1 MTALRL
7 LWFPVVYAAVTAAA
21 LVAQDRP
28 PAPGPPPA
36 PPAVTAPA
44 PAPAPADLPPVAPAA
59 RVPYEFKALEMTSRG
74 ALTALGNLGA
84 EGWQLCQIDN
94 FVQESPDGQG
104 FVRQTQMVR
113 LVLQRPVAA
122 EPAP

>member
-7 LWFPVVYAAVTAAA
+7 LWFPVVYAAAVAAA
-21 LVAQDRP
+21 LVAQDKP
-28 PAPGPPPA
+28 PAPPA
-36 PPAVTAPA
+36 PPAVTT
-44 PAPAPADLPPVAPAA
+44 PAPAPADLPPVAGP

-104 FVRQTQMVR
+104 FLRQTQMVR